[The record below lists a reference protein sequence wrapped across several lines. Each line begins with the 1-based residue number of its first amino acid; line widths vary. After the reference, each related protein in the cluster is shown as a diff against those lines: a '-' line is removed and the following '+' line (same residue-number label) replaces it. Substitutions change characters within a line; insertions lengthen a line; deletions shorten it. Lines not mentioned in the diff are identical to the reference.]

1 MTEDRKAKP
10 KRAERGRAGQ
20 EFILSSVNRPLSS
33 AKKARRRKRLAL
45 LLAGYALAQE
55 QEVS

>member
-1 MTEDRKAKP
+1 MTEDRKTKL
-10 KRAERGRAGQ
+10 KRAERGRAEQGL
-20 EFILSSVNRPLSS
+20 ILSSVNRPLSS

-55 QEVS
+55 QEAS

>member
-1 MTEDRKAKP
+1 MEPEDRKQVTEDRKT
-10 KRAERGRAGQ
+10 ERDLGP
-20 EFILSSVNRPLSS
+20 SSVLRPLSS

-55 QEVS
+55 QEAS